1 MRLLHIARRVA
12 FFLAL
17 AGCGGTTITSPV
29 YNVSPSGPEYFRYAA
44 VGRDFRTEI
53 HGNPSAAP
61 KQVFE
66 AAVIDAMQG
75 NTWDRPTK
83 FTTTPSQTARED
95 YRGVMIFS
103 GDRSY
108 DGKAACGGVDA
119 ASLAPVGGRVELHA
133 VFCFRDRIL
142 SQSYVSFDAFDSIA
156 DSELDFA
163 VSQAVLHLFPLR
175 SPDNRRDRDGQ
186 PVFFIP

>member
-61 KQVFE
+61 KRVFE

-75 NTWDRPTK
+75 HTWGRPTN
-83 FTTTPSQTARED
+83 FTTTPSETARD
-95 YRGVMIFS
+95 GYRVVMVFS

-108 DGKAACGGVDA
+108 GGKAACGGVDA
-119 ASLAPVGGRVELHA
+119 ASLAPVGGRIELQA
-133 VFCFRDRIL
+133 AFCYRDRML
-142 SQSYVSFDAFDSIA
+142 SQSHVAFEPFGAIEGSD
-156 DSELDFA
+156 LDFA
-163 VSQAVLHLFPLR
+163 VSQAILQLFPLR
-175 SPDNRRDRDGQ
+175 EPNSGRDRGAM
-186 PVFFIP
+186 FFVP

>member
-1 MRLLHIARRVA
+1 MRPFTFARGVVI
-12 FFLAL
+12 FLAL
-17 AGCGGTTITSPV
+17 GGCGGATITSTA
-29 YNVSPSGPEYFRYAA
+29 YNVPPSGPELFRYAA

-75 NTWDRPTK
+75 NTWGRPTN

-95 YRGVMIFS
+95 YRVVMIFS

-108 DGKAACGGVDA
+108 GGKAACGSVDA
-119 ASLAPVGGRVELHA
+119 ASLAPVGGSVKLQA
-133 VFCFRDRIL
+133 AFCYRDRML
-142 SQSYVSFDAFDSIA
+142 SQSHVAFEPFGAIEGSD
-156 DSELDFA
+156 LDFA
-163 VSQAVLHLFPLR
+163 VSQAILQLFPLR
-175 SPDNRRDRDGQ
+175 EPNRGRDRDA
-186 PVFFIP
+186 VFFVP